1 MSDSFLISKKKMIV
15 LKVVIDIVFYLYKKL
30 LFVFKIWMIVNI
42 NVVLDMICEFYN
54 YIEVKMI

>member
-54 YIEVKMI
+54 YIEVKMF

>member
-30 LFVFKIWMIVNI
+30 LIVFKIWMIVNI

-54 YIEVKMI
+54 YIYWG